1 MSTEYTLSPA
11 QFEKF
16 LSIANSI
23 ESLRSLSEE
32 EKEALI
38 YKIHSTPYIDLMCD
52 WAFKHVFGHNE
63 ENLKMLL
70 NDLLPEKIE
79 HIEYESNELD
89 PFKGDDK
96 QVIMDVLC
104 HTQTG
109 KFVVEMQKAKNDEF
123 RNRMLYYGAASI
135 YKQLKKGDNYNKL
148 VPVYVICFMNFRLHH
163 KTNQL
168 VYRYQ
173 VREQDTSEL
182 YGNQLSLYF
191 CELPRFIRPKKNMS
205 PVEEWF
211 DLLRNMHNF
220 AVNPDHINKRFHSI
234 LDACYQP
241 GLNDL
246 EQTQYLRAMLTEDEK
261 QSIGRAY
268 YEDGFLDGM
277 EQGET
282 KGRAEGKAEALRET
296 ARTLRKMNLSI
307 ADIAKA
313 TGLSVQEIEAL

>member
-1 MSTEYTLSPA
+1 MRPGSRPASARYKKSPTDIKLVSVGLSLCQGTYFP
-11 QFEKF
+11 EC
-16 LSIANSI
+16 L
-23 ESLRSLSEE
+23 
-32 EKEALI
+32 
-38 YKIHSTPYIDLMCD
+38 HSSR
-52 WAFKHVFGHNE
+52 H
-63 ENLKMLL
+63 
-70 NDLLPEKIE
+70 
-79 HIEYESNELD
+79 
-89 PFKGDDK
+89 
-96 QVIMDVLC
+96 
-104 HTQTG
+104 
-109 KFVVEMQKAKNDEF
+109 
-123 RNRMLYYGAASI
+123 LYYGAASI

-173 VREQDTSEL
+173 VREQDSGEL
-182 YGNQLSLYF
+182 YGNQLAIYF
-191 CELPRFIRPKKNMS
+191 CELPRFIKRKKTMS

-220 AVNPDHINKRFHSI
+220 AVKPDHINKRFYRI

-268 YEDGFLDGM
+268 YEDGFLDGL
-277 EQGET
+277 EQGEARG
-282 KGRAEGKAEALRET
+282 KAEGKADALRET
-296 ARTLRKMNLSI
+296 ARTLRKMNLST

-313 TGLSVQEIEAL
+313 TGLTAEEIEAL